1 MAKRANKS
9 IVAGRE
15 GKKKKER
22 GRGKGEGE
30 RARRDRGRGGGKGG
44 QRRMEGEGMG
54 GAIARKSYQISIL
67 NKCGYRT
74 NSYS

>member
-1 MAKRANKS
+1 MELEES
-9 IVAGRE
+9 GRE
-15 GKKKKER
+15 GKKKER

-30 RARRDRGRGGGKGG
+30 RARRDRGRCGGKGG

-54 GAIARKSYQISIL
+54 GAIDRSYQISIL
-67 NKCGYRT
+67 NKYGYRT